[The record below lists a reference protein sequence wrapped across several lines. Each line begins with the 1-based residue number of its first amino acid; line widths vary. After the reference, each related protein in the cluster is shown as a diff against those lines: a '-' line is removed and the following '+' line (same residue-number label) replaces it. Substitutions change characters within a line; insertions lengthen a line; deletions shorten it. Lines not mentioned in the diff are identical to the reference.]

1 MKKIDVNLNDR
12 SYSIFIGS
20 NIFIKKNI
28 FNKLKFGKKVLLITN
43 FFLFNLYKK
52 KILKLLNF
60 LNIKVDK
67 IIIKDNEKFKSF
79 KTVKLIIKKLLKKK
93 HTRETTLISLGG
105 GVIGDITGFV
115 ASIYQRGVK
124 FIQIPTTLLSQV
136 DASIGG
142 KTGIN
147 HKFGKNMIG
156 TFWQPISVWIDL
168 NILKTLPKKQLIS
181 GLAEVIKYA
190 IIFDKKFFKWLE
202 NNILNILKLKK
213 KYLMYCIK
221 KCCKLKSSIISSDEF
236 DYGNRA
242 LLNFGHTFGHAI
254 ESYFNYEKWLHGE
267 AVSLG
272 MVVAS
277 YISEFLGYLKHSS
290 VNRIINLLKKVGL
303 PVNLPKDVS
312 YFSYFPY
319 IIRDKKNTNGIV
331 KFILPL
337 SLGKAKI
344 FNNINKNIIIAAIK
358 KCK

>member
-20 NIFIKKNI
+20 NIFIKKKI
-28 FNKLKFGKKVLLITN
+28 FHELKFSKKVLLITN

-60 LNIKVDK
+60 FNIKVDK
-67 IIIKDNEKFKSF
+67 IIIKDNEKFKNF

-156 TFWQPISVWIDL
+156 TFWQPSSVWIDL

-181 GLAEVIKYA
+181 GLSEVIKYA

-202 NNILNILKLKK
+202 KNILNILQLKK

-221 KCCKLKSSIISSDEF
+221 KCCKLKSNIVSLDEF
-236 DYGNRA
+236 DNGNRS

-254 ESYFNYEKWLHGE
+254 ESYFNYKKWLHGE

-277 YISEFLGYLKHSS
+277 YISEFLGYLKNST

-303 PVNLPKDVS
+303 PVILPKNIS
-312 YFSYFPY
+312 YSSYLPY
-319 IIRDKKNTNGIV
+319 IIRDKKNINGII

-344 FNNINKNIIIAAIK
+344 FDNINKNIIIKAIK

>member
-1 MKKIDVNLNDR
+1 M
-12 SYSIFIGS
+12 
-20 NIFIKKNI
+20 
-28 FNKLKFGKKVLLITN
+28 
-43 FFLFNLYKK
+43 
-52 KILKLLNF
+52 
-60 LNIKVDK
+60 
-67 IIIKDNEKFKSF
+67 
-79 KTVKLIIKKLLKKK
+79 
-93 HTRETTLISLGG
+93 
-105 GVIGDITGFV
+105 
-115 ASIYQRGVK
+115 
-124 FIQIPTTLLSQV
+124 